1 MKINN
6 IDFNK
11 KIKEN
16 ILNSKKPYV
25 VAHRGVSG
33 ANIPCNTLAS
43 FKIALD
49 QKAEVIE
56 LDVSKSKDGVYFVFH
71 PGKEQ
76 TFLKCDKSISE
87 MDSNEVKEL
96 FLVNQDDVK
105 TKYKIPTLEEAFNF
119 LKDKCYINVDK
130 FWTDIEGISNMIRK
144 CHVEK
149 QVIVKTFAK
158 KEYIDSVEKYASDFN
173 YMVFVYHKDEVSD
186 ILEKRNLNYIG
197 TEVIFNSDDDEVS
210 TKEYVDK
217 MHQKGLL
224 VWANAIVYDDN
235 DIINANHSDDTS
247 LILDVDQ
254 GWGHLVK
261 QGYDFI
267 QTDYTLPLNIYLES
281 IK

>member
-11 KIKEN
+11 NIKEN
-16 ILNSKKPYV
+16 ILNNKKPYV

-33 ANIPCNTLAS
+33 ANIPCNTLES

-49 QKAEVIE
+49 QKADVIE

-76 TFLKCDKSISE
+76 TFLKIDKSIST
-87 MDSNEVKEL
+87 MNSNEVKEL

-105 TKYKIPTLEEAFNF
+105 TKYRIPTLEEAFNF

-130 FWTDIEGISNMIRK
+130 FWTDIEGISNIIRK

-173 YMVFVYHKDEVSD
+173 YMVFVYHTDEVSD
-186 ILEKRNLNYIG
+186 FLEKKNLNYIG
-197 TEVIFNSDDDEVS
+197 TEVIFNSDNDEVS

-247 LILDVDQ
+247 LILDVNQ

>member
-149 QVIVKTFAK
+149 QVIIKTFAK

-217 MHQKGLL
+217 MHQKDLL

-247 LILDVDQ
+247 LILDADQ

>member
-56 LDVSKSKDGVYFVFH
+56 LDVAKSKDGVYFVFH